1 MVVQRVLPYFKSS
14 NNVIEEHLSNFE
26 SELINLQDSDMLKDK
41 YQEAPVIE
49 FYKCL
54 LRDEYTQLKSY
65 ACGLISVF
73 GSICLCEKTFSK
85 LKYVK
90 SHNRSMLTDEHLQ
103 SFLMI
108 GNSNVEHQLNE
119 MLFSSKELYS
129 SY

>member
-1 MVVQRVLPYFKSS
+1 MVVQRMLPYFKSS
-14 NNVIEEHLSNFE
+14 NNAIEEPLSNFE
-26 SELINLQDSDMLKDK
+26 LEVINLQGSDVLKGK
-41 YQEAPVIE
+41 YQETPIIE

-54 LRDEYTQLKSY
+54 LCDEYTQLKSY

-73 GSICLCEKTFSK
+73 GSIYLCEKTFSK

-119 MLFSSKELYS
+119 MLFSPKELYS
-129 SY
+129 Y